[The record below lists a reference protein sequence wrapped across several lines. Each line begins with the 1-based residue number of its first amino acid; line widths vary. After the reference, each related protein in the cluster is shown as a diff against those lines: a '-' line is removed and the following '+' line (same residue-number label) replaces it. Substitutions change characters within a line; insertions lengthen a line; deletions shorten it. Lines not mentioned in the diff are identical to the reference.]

1 MPFAKWKKAE
11 LKRILIV
18 ILHSNVTC
26 WKGQSIGTVK
36 DQWLTGFGRMKCN
49 LMKKRHTKNI
59 LG

>member
-26 WKGQSIGTVK
+26 WKGKSIGTVK
-36 DQWLTGFGRMKCN
+36 DQWLTGFVRMKCN